1 MLRMNDQISILPNE
15 KKTSASRQEYGCY
28 TVDDLTQILGVG
40 HKAIYA
46 LIHKKAFPAIR
57 IAALAIVF
65 PKIRSSLGCTSNKGF
80 KLQSPPVTASNFCER
95 CAIIFISILKGVG
108 AP

>member
-1 MLRMNDQISILPNE
+1 MLRMNEQISILPNE

-57 IAALAIVF
+57 ISGLGYRI
-65 PKIRSSLGCTSNKGF
+65 PKDT
-80 KLQSPPVTASNFCER
+80 
-95 CAIIFISILKGVG
+95 FI
-108 AP
+108 AWMHQQ